1 MEMASD
7 EPARRP
13 LSRRTLAILLALLGA
28 ATVALA
34 VVAVMLGTKVS
45 AAQKSAERRDAAVH
59 AAKQAGVNLATM
71 DYRHADAN
79 VQRVIG
85 GLTGEAKGYMEKSG
99 RTQLTKQL
107 GKVKTWS
114 VGQALS
120 AAVVSSN
127 ANSAQVMVVVDQ
139 TVRSAEVPNGVVH
152 HLRWQ
157 MTVARDGQRWL
168 VSKLEPTE

>member
-1 MEMASD
+1 M
-7 EPARRP
+7 
-13 LSRRTLAILLALLGA
+13 SRRTLAILLALLGA

-45 AAQKSAERRDAAVH
+45 AAQDTVQQREDAVN

-71 DYRHADAN
+71 DYRHAGSD
-79 VQRVIG
+79 VQRLVS
-85 GLTGEAKGYMEKSG
+85 GLTGPAKSEMEKTG
-99 RTQLTKQL
+99 RQQVVTQL

-114 VGQALS
+114 VGQVLS
-120 AAVVSSN
+120 AAVVDSDSD
-127 ANSAQVMVVVDQ
+127 SAQVLVVVDQ
-139 TVRSAEVPNGVVH
+139 TVRSADVPNGVVH

-157 MTVARDGQRWL
+157 MTVDKVGGRWL

>member
-1 MEMASD
+1 M
-7 EPARRP
+7 
-13 LSRRTLAILLALLGA
+13 SRRTLAILLALLGA

-45 AAQKSAERRDAAVH
+45 AAQDTGEQREDAVN

-71 DYRHADAN
+71 DYRHAGSD
-79 VQRVIG
+79 VQRLIT
-85 GLTGEAKGYMEKSG
+85 GLTGPAKDEMEKTG
-99 RTQLTKQL
+99 RQQVVAQL

-114 VGQALS
+114 VGQVLS

-127 ANSAQVMVVVDQ
+127 ADSAQVLVVVDQ
-139 TVRSAEVPNGVVH
+139 TVRSSDVPNGVVH

-157 MTVARDGQRWL
+157 MSVDRVGERWL

>member
-1 MEMASD
+1 M
-7 EPARRP
+7 
-13 LSRRTLAILLALLGA
+13 SRRTLAILLALLGA

-45 AAQKSAERRDAAVH
+45 AAQDTAQQREDAVN

-71 DYRHADAN
+71 DYRHAGSD
-79 VQRVIG
+79 VQRLVS
-85 GLTGEAKGYMEKSG
+85 GLTGQAKDEMEKSG
-99 RTQLTKQL
+99 RQQVVTQL

-114 VGQALS
+114 VGQVLS
-120 AAVVSSN
+120 AGVVSSD
-127 ANSAQVMVVVDQ
+127 ADSAQVLVVVDQ
-139 TVRSAEVPNGVVH
+139 TVRSSDVPNGVVH

-157 MTVARDGQRWL
+157 MTVDKVGGRWL